1 MTGEE
6 LEKVLMKILQ
16 NEVEYSPVVEFLL
29 NNEEKFKSVDDID
42 KLLNNIDP
50 VIFAPA
56 FTVLL

>member
-16 NEVEYSPVVEFLL
+16 NEVEYSLVVEFLL